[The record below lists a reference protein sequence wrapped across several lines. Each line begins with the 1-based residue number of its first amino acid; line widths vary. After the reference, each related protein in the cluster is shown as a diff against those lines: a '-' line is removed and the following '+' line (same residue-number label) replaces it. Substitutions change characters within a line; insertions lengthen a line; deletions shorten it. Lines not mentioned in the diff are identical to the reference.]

1 MPEKT
6 FRIALDSPG
15 ALCIVTRPRGGDWL
29 DDDVSGMARSGV
41 RVLVSLL
48 EADEQHELGLDHE
61 LDACSKSSID
71 FISLPV
77 PDRGT
82 PDDSAQFVR
91 AAHSLADLLR
101 EGSCVAIHCRQSV
114 GRAGLLAVATALSL
128 GIPLETALDIVS
140 TARGVRVP
148 ETREQET
155 WLQHNA
161 HLFVENASDG

>member
-1 MPEKT
+1 MSE
-6 FRIALDSPG
+6 G
-15 ALCIVTRPRGGDWL
+15 ARC
-29 DDDVSGMARSGV
+29 RS
-41 RVLVSLL
+41 RVLGGLEEFSRKPSQFEVIDPCRRRRSELL
-48 EADEQHELGLDHE
+48 STARGHEV
-61 LDACSKSSID
+61 DACSKSSID

-82 PDDSAQFVR
+82 PDDSVRFVR
-91 AAHSLADLLR
+91 AAQGLADLLR
-101 EGSCVAIHCRQSV
+101 KGSCVAIHCRQSV
-114 GRAGLLAVATALSL
+114 GRAGLLAVATALCL
-128 GIPLETALDIVS
+128 GIPLETAPDMVS